1 VSGKP
6 MPDAPPL
13 KLFDEIERT
22 ETRPKSY
29 REPIYSYYNSSS
41 RRPIA
46 AVRDILQE
54 IRMLLRIGNRWVR
67 LQRVPETGKQF
78 MQINF
83 PERGSVL

>member
-1 VSGKP
+1 MSGKP

-46 AVRDILQE
+46 AVPCR
-54 IRMLLRIGNRWVR
+54 
-67 LQRVPETGKQF
+67 
-78 MQINF
+78 
-83 PERGSVL
+83 RGSIQRLGPGEGARPSNR